1 MDANEPGRGRIDLR
15 LLGRFAATVDARPPR
30 IVPMSAPRR
39 RAVLA
44 YLALQPAHMET
55 RERLAALLWG
65 EATDHQARQSL
76 RQCLV
81 ALRKEFQ
88 AAGRDPLVIERD
100 FVGLDP
106 ARIVVD
112 AREFLSLAASESAG
126 DLDRAIDLY
135 KGEFLDGLELDIEP
149 FNEWLRAE
157 RARIAA
163 GAAAVFE
170 RSAMRHDAAGNGP
183 AAIRAAERLAG
194 LDPLRESAQR
204 LLLRILAK
212 YKGRHVA
219 LAHAEALAE
228 RVRGE
233 LDGALE
239 PETEAVIA
247 EIRAAAPSPAPP
259 HAAARRPDL
268 PLPVTP
274 SIAVLPF
281 ANLSDDPAQA
291 YFADGV
297 TEDITTAL
305 SRLRWLFVIARNS
318 AYVFKDKP
326 ADVRSIARELG
337 VRYILEGSV
346 RAAGQRIR
354 ITGQLVD
361 AEKGKHIWAQKYDR
375 EVHDIFAVQ
384 DEITEHIVAAIE
396 PHLYAEEGYRAAGQ
410 PPESVD
416 VWGLVVRAIGLINK
430 FGRKHSEEAQRLL
443 RRAIEIDPHYA
454 RAHAILSWAI
464 WWATL
469 YYYFS
474 DRYEGYRQSARHAEQ
489 AMLLDQNEP
498 WARMMIGLN
507 LSTAGLHERALAEH
521 QTALNLNPSFA
532 LGRMAYGWAL
542 LRAGRFDE
550 AIAETGKAIRMSP
563 MDSFLGLYTAIHGLA
578 LLAARRFAEALP
590 YLRESVSAG
599 AEFAGHYNTLISC
612 CGHLGLCEEAQEY
625 IARRNLIGPKIRVS
639 VLRNNLRGFAH
650 CDVFAE
656 GLTKAG
662 APE

>member
-1 MDANEPGRGRIDLR
+1 MRIDLR
-15 LLGRFAATVDARPPR
+15 LLGRFGATVDSRPPR
-30 IVPMSAPRR
+30 IVQMSAPRR

-44 YLALQPAHMET
+44 YLALQPTHMET

-65 EATDHQARQSL
+65 NATDHQARQSL

-100 FVGLDP
+100 VIGLDP
-106 ARIVVD
+106 SRVVVD
-112 AREFLSLAASESAG
+112 AREFMALAASDDAG
-126 DLDRAIDLY
+126 DLDRAMDLY
-135 KGEFLDGLELDIEP
+135 KGELLDGLELDIEP
-149 FNEWLRAE
+149 FNDWVRGE

-163 GAAAVFE
+163 AAAGAFE
-170 RSAMRHDAAGNGP
+170 RSAAEHDAAGDGP
-183 AAIRAAERLAG
+183 GALRAAERLVA
-194 LDPLRESAQR
+194 LDPLREAAHR
-204 LLLRILAK
+204 LLLRMLAK
-212 YKGRHVA
+212 YKGRDAA
-219 LAHAEALAE
+219 LAHAEGLAQ
-228 RVRGE
+228 RVRDE
-233 LDGALE
+233 LDSDLE
-239 PETEAVIA
+239 PETAALIA
-247 EIRAAAPSPAPP
+247 DLRASAPVVAAG
-259 HAAARRPDL
+259 RRPDP
-268 PLPVTP
+268 PLPATP
-274 SIAVLPF
+274 SIVVLPF

-337 VRYILEGSV
+337 VRYMLEGSV
-346 RAAGQRIR
+346 RAVGQRIR
-354 ITGQLVD
+354 ITGQLID

-410 PPESVD
+410 PPENVD

-430 FGRKHSEEAQRLL
+430 FGRKHNEEAQRLL

-498 WARMMIGLN
+498 WARMVIGLN

-532 LGRMAYGWAL
+532 LGRMTYGWAL

-550 AIAETGKAIRMSP
+550 AIAETAKAIRMSP

-578 LLAARRFAEALP
+578 LLAAGRFADALP
-590 YLRESVSAG
+590 HLRESVSAG

-612 CGHLGLCEEAQEY
+612 CGHLGLVDEAREY
-625 IARRNLIGPKIRVS
+625 IARRNRIGPPLRVR

-650 CDVFAE
+650 CDVFTE

-662 APE
+662 VPE

>member
-1 MDANEPGRGRIDLR
+1 
-15 LLGRFAATVDARPPR
+15 
-30 IVPMSAPRR
+30 
-39 RAVLA
+39 
-44 YLALQPAHMET
+44 
-55 RERLAALLWG
+55 
-65 EATDHQARQSL
+65 
-76 RQCLV
+76 V

-88 AAGRDPLVIERD
+88 AAGPDPLVIERD

-106 ARIVVD
+106 ARIVID
-112 AREFLSLAASESAG
+112 AREFLSLATSDSAG

-163 GAAAVFE
+163 RAAAAFE
-170 RSAMRHDAAGNGP
+170 RSATRHDAAGGGP

-212 YKGRHVA
+212 YRGRDSA

-233 LDGALE
+233 LDSELE

-247 EIRAAAPSPAPP
+247 EIRAAPSPAPAP
-259 HAAARRPDL
+259 AAARRPDL

-326 ADVRSIARELG
+326 ADVRAIARELG

-346 RAAGQRIR
+346 RAVGQRIR

-375 EVHDIFAVQ
+375 ELHDIFAVQ
-384 DEITEHIVAAIE
+384 DEITEHIWRRSSRTST
-396 PHLYAEEGYRAAGQ
+396 P
-410 PPESVD
+410 
-416 VWGLVVRAIGLINK
+416 
-430 FGRKHSEEAQRLL
+430 
-443 RRAIEIDPHYA
+443 RRAIAPPANHRKASTCGASSCVRSASSTSSAASTARRRNACCAARSRSTPTTPARTRSFPGRSGGRRSTTTSRTATKAIA
-454 RAHAILSWAI
+454 RARGTPS
-464 WWATL
+464 
-469 YYYFS
+469 
-474 DRYEGYRQSARHAEQ
+474 RRCC
-489 AMLLDQNEP
+489 
-498 WARMMIGLN
+498 
-507 LSTAGLHERALAEH
+507 STRTNPGRA
-521 QTALNLNPSFA
+521 
-532 LGRMAYGWAL
+532 
-542 LRAGRFDE
+542 
-550 AIAETGKAIRMSP
+550 
-563 MDSFLGLYTAIHGLA
+563 
-578 LLAARRFAEALP
+578 
-590 YLRESVSAG
+590 
-599 AEFAGHYNTLISC
+599 
-612 CGHLGLCEEAQEY
+612 
-625 IARRNLIGPKIRVS
+625 
-639 VLRNNLRGFAH
+639 
-650 CDVFAE
+650 
-656 GLTKAG
+656 
-662 APE
+662 